1 MQPLQITIIGGGF
14 CGAITAVNLLRDNTQ
29 SLHINIINKGN
40 PIARG
45 VAYSPNSS
53 SLLLNVP
60 SGKMS
65 AFPDE
70 PDHFVNWLKKQP
82 EFRGIANEDL
92 ADGFAPREL
101 YGNYLTHLWQE
112 ALKTREQNSVLTV
125 YEDYAYNVV
134 EADDRYYIYL
144 KNNPVLASDV
154 VVLATGNAL
163 PRLPSGVPV
172 AFSMGPK
179 YFGDPWTIDSIGKLD
194 PGGDVLIIGNGLTM
208 ADTVVALVEAGFKNT
223 IYTVSPHGYN
233 INIFKENKAPYED
246 RDTGS
251 LQLNNS
257 GLSGL
262 LATLNKHRR
271 SAQASESSAYL
282 IVDSLRPYTQQIWL
296 SFSLEEKRLF
306 LKYLRHLWGS
316 ARHRLPANTHNLIAG
331 LYATDQLITYKG
343 KVVKVI
349 DDDDLVLVT
358 LDCGGEL
365 KLLTVQRIINCTGP
379 ESNPK
384 LSSNALL
391 RTLAASG
398 LICADDLGMG
408 IKANPS
414 DGCIIS
420 LSGEHK
426 PNLFTIGSNLKGILW
441 ESTAVPE
448 LSVQA
453 KNLAA
458 LLAEK
463 ARLHQLDSQML
474 KTQGT
479 EKQNIVS
486 LG

>member
-14 CGAITAVNLLRDNTQ
+14 CGVITAVNLLRDNTQ
-29 SLHINIINKGN
+29 SMHINIINKGN

-45 VAYSPNSS
+45 LAYSPNSS

-70 PDHFVNWLKKQP
+70 PDHFLNWLKKRP
-82 EFRGIANEDL
+82 EFRSIANEDL
-92 ADGFAPREL
+92 AECFATREL
-101 YGNYLTHLWQE
+101 YGNYLTHLWQD
-112 ALKTREQNSVLTV
+112 ALETRDQNSALTV

-134 EADDRYYIYL
+134 EADHRYYIYL

-154 VVLATGNAL
+154 VVLATGNAR

-179 YFGDPWTIDSIGKLD
+179 YFGDPWKNDSIGKLD
-194 PGGDVLIIGNGLTM
+194 LAGDVLIIGNGLTM
-208 ADTVVALVEAGFKNT
+208 ADTVLALVEAGFENT
-223 IYTVSPHGYN
+223 IYTASPHGYN
-233 INIFKENKAPYED
+233 INVFEENKPPYPD
-246 RDTGS
+246 WDAGS
-251 LQLNNS
+251 LQLNNL

-262 LATLNKHRR
+262 LATLNKHRK
-271 SAQASESSAYL
+271 SAQASELSAYP

-296 SFSLEEKRLF
+296 SFSPEEKQLF

-316 ARHRLPANTHNLIAG
+316 ARHRLPANTHNLIKG
-331 LYATDQLITYKG
+331 LYAKDQLVTYKG
-343 KVVKVI
+343 KVIKVFDH
-349 DDDDLVLVT
+349 DDRVLVT
-358 LDCGGEL
+358 LDCAGEL

-379 ESNPK
+379 EGNPK

-391 RTLAASG
+391 RTLAGSG

-420 LSGEHK
+420 ASGAHK

-463 ARLHQLDSQML
+463 ARQHQLHAQDA
-474 KTQGT
+474 
-479 EKQNIVS
+479 
-486 LG
+486 